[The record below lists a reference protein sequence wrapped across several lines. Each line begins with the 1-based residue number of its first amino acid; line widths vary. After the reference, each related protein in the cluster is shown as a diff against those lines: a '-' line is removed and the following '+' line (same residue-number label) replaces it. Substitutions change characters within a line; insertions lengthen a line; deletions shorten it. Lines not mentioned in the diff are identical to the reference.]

1 MKWQVLEIVHF
12 LVRPK
17 RNQGPAQNPS
27 LALRANKRFSLLP
40 VIGLLLLLSSRAQ
53 ASLDPETKKPYQLQI
68 VLQIASNRAFTPLFQ
83 EQLQRDVQDQL
94 KIFFGALARI
104 EVTRSHP
111 LLRDIETKGL
121 EPALEGWESLSEAT
135 THFVQLDYVAGTY
148 QILSRFHDGM
158 TGQAGALTQRT
169 RTNDRTAVASTI
181 ARLIES
187 SFSPVGTVTAV
198 GRKVT
203 LKLKSG
209 TVAGREDVTL
219 KLKGGALG
227 VPMDRWVKRG
237 HVFAVSQIIEQS
249 GRQRAARVEWA
260 LLEVIELAA
269 GVCRC
274 RYWHRYAQDV
284 LSDGPGTLGYRAI
297 RLPTTKAAVKV
308 QVLDDTTLQPLDGVG
323 VRVQPYDE
331 AAEPMEPR
339 MNRDGVAGIS
349 GSITHL
355 AWVQVLAGNNA
366 VAQFPV
372 ALIEGRT
379 IVARV
384 KAQTDRE
391 SLVPLEARRDVWL
404 RRVYDEVRM
413 SSERALE
420 LAGELN
426 QSLEVALES
435 GRKSLPLLQAELKYL
450 NRERDEISRLAK
462 EKNLSYDLREGEQ
475 QIDELR
481 QQTKDLQAFVQRLER
496 VIKEAT
502 GSEKALGLHKL
513 LERAGLLEKEA
524 EFDQAIRLY
533 EQVLRASP
541 DQAKVKGHLDQ
552 LKQDWTEKGKKH
564 KKARKFIYETWPTL
578 EVADLQKNLD
588 TARDALA
595 ACRDAG
601 DKLAPQKLLRANA
614 THTANLQRQLDTLKR
629 RDSEDNRNQAKTLGQ
644 VSEGLRRLHNEAAT
658 FVGPRKE

>member
-1 MKWQVLEIVHF
+1 MKWQVLETVLF
-12 LVRPK
+12 LVSPK
-17 RNQGPAQNPS
+17 RQRGPAQNPS
-27 LALRANKRFSLLP
+27 LALRANRRLSFLP
-40 VIGLLLLLSSRAQ
+40 VIGLLLFLSSPAQ

-94 KIFFGALARI
+94 KIFFGALAHI
-104 EVTRSHP
+104 EVTRAHP

-121 EPALEGWESLSEAT
+121 DPALESWESLSEAT
-135 THFVQLDYVAGTY
+135 THFVLLDYVAGTY
-148 QILSRFHDGM
+148 RIQSRFHDGM

-169 RTNDRTAVASTI
+169 QTNDRTAVASTV

-198 GRKVT
+198 GKKIMLR
-203 LKLKSG
+203 LKGG
-209 TVAGREDVTL
+209 TVVGLEDVTL

-227 VPMDRWVKRG
+227 VPMDRWVQRG
-237 HVFAVSQIIEQS
+237 YVFAVSQLIEQS

-260 LLEVIELAA
+260 LLEVIELNA

-274 RYWHRYAQDV
+274 RFWHRYAQDV
-284 LSDGPGTLGYRAI
+284 LSEGQGTLGYRAI
-297 RLPTTKAAVKV
+297 RLPTTKAALKV

-323 VRVQPYDE
+323 VRVQLYDE
-331 AAEPMEPR
+331 TAEPMEPK
-339 MNRDGVAGIS
+339 MNRDGVATIS
-349 GSITHL
+349 GSFTHL
-355 AWVQVLAGNNA
+355 AWVQVLFDKNA

-379 IVARV
+379 VVARV
-384 KAQTDRE
+384 KAQPDRE

-420 LAGELN
+420 LSGELN
-426 QSLEVALES
+426 RSLEVALES

-481 QQTKDLQAFVQRLER
+481 RRVKDLQAIVQRLER
-496 VIKEAT
+496 IIKEAA

-513 LERAGLLEKEA
+513 LERAGLFEKEA
-524 EFDQAIRLY
+524 EFHQAIRLY
-533 EQVLRASP
+533 EQVVRASP
-541 DQAKVKGHLDQ
+541 DQAKVKAHLDQ
-552 LKQDWTEKGKKH
+552 LKQAWTDKGERH
-564 KKARKFIYETWPTL
+564 KKARKFVYETWPTL
-578 EVADLQKNLD
+578 DVADLQKNLA
-588 TARDALA
+588 TAKDALA
-595 ACRDAG
+595 ACREAG
-601 DKLAPQKLLRANA
+601 DKLTPQKLLRVNA
-614 THTANLQRQLDTLKR
+614 THTANLNKQLDSLKR
-629 RDSEDNRNQAKTLGQ
+629 RDSEDNRDQAKTLVQ
-644 VSEGLRRLHNEAAT
+644 LSEGLLRLHNEAAT
-658 FVGPRKE
+658 FVGPRKD

>member
-1 MKWQVLEIVHF
+1 
-12 LVRPK
+12 
-17 RNQGPAQNPS
+17 
-27 LALRANKRFSLLP
+27 
-40 VIGLLLLLSSRAQ
+40 
-53 ASLDPETKKPYQLQI
+53 
-68 VLQIASNRAFTPLFQ
+68 
-83 EQLQRDVQDQL
+83 
-94 KIFFGALARI
+94 
-104 EVTRSHP
+104 
-111 LLRDIETKGL
+111 
-121 EPALEGWESLSEAT
+121 
-135 THFVQLDYVAGTY
+135 
-148 QILSRFHDGM
+148 
-158 TGQAGALTQRT
+158 
-169 RTNDRTAVASTI
+169 
-181 ARLIES
+181 
-187 SFSPVGTVTAV
+187 
-198 GRKVT
+198 
-203 LKLKSG
+203 
-209 TVAGREDVTL
+209 
-219 KLKGGALG
+219 
-227 VPMDRWVKRG
+227 
-237 HVFAVSQIIEQS
+237 
-249 GRQRAARVEWA
+249 
-260 LLEVIELAA
+260 
-269 GVCRC
+269 
-274 RYWHRYAQDV
+274 
-284 LSDGPGTLGYRAI
+284 
-297 RLPTTKAAVKV
+297 VKV